1 MNAVKKLNTF
11 QQRVLRRM
19 HKIIPDRPAA
29 IAMFWKPQ
37 RGKRKQ
43 GRPKTTWKRTFEKDL
58 KTLNLTLEDS
68 KEVALERHRWKSL
81 VARCAS
87 WRWRN

>member
-37 RGKRKQ
+37 RGKRNI
-43 GRPKTTWKRTFEKDL
+43 KDDRKL
-58 KTLNLTLEDS
+58 LGSALS
-68 KEVALERHRWKSL
+68 KKISKLSI
-81 VARCAS
+81 
-87 WRWRN
+87 